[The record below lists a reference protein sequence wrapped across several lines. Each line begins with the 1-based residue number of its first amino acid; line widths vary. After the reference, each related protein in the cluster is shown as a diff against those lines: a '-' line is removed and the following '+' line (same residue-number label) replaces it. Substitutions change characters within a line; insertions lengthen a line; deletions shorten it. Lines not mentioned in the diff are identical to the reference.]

1 MLNKSNFLF
10 LFEVLIARGYKQSDC
25 GTAPGIWD
33 PLPSYLAKEVDSKW
47 QKKPS
52 VWTFVQAMF
61 SQADT
66 EVIPHVDSH

>member
-47 QKKPS
+47 
-52 VWTFVQAMF
+52 
-61 SQADT
+61 
-66 EVIPHVDSH
+66 